1 MAESDFFEKVE
12 AGGEQAAGSRSTQI
26 KLRLDPRDTQQHVF
40 RITEHLIESQD
51 ARHRAEA
58 SLAKVLEQL
67 EHLKTRRGV
76 SDPIE
81 TGGAGQEVL
90 VLRRELE
97 RTRASL
103 RQTQAAL
110 VQARDRAEALHSQ
123 FGQEQEGRRMIEA
136 ELGATQERLAAA
148 TEVLKELEDAFVTG
162 QGPGP
167 A

>member
-12 AGGEQAAGSRSTQI
+12 AGGEQAADRRDSQI

-40 RITEHLIESQD
+40 RITEQLIESQD
-51 ARHRAEA
+51 ARHQAEA
-58 SLAKVLEQL
+58 SLATGTKQQQP
-67 EHLKTRRGV
+67 HKTRRGV
-76 SDPIE
+76 SDPTE
-81 TGGAGQEVL
+81 PGGAGQEVL
-90 VLRRELE
+90 GLRREIE
-97 RTRASL
+97 RKRASL

-123 FGQEQEGRRMIEA
+123 FGQEQESRRMIKA

-148 TEVLKELEDAFVTG
+148 TEVLKELENAFVTG